1 MNPAP
6 SLHSAMLLAV
16 TKKGRG
22 LERYNKQVRIIE

>member
-16 TKKGRG
+16 AKKGRG
-22 LERYNKQVRIIE
+22 ERYNKQIRIIE